1 MELWLLEVPQQLW
14 WEDDMSKEGIWQD
27 SKGMKD
33 SEMVKKWTKVLHTV
47 EDSIEQLKHQKIALM
62 KKKEDIVNSEENN
75 NG

>member
-1 MELWLLEVPQQLW
+1 
-14 WEDDMSKEGIWQD
+14 MSKEGIWQD

-62 KKKEDIVNSEENN
+62 KKKEDVMNSEEYK